1 MQSDIKASVF
11 VAADSPDT
19 VVNHRARLRGMS
31 YISSASAG
39 SIVFKDGAS
48 GATLLELKTPAGV
61 GQSDVIIPDQGILF
75 SNQIY
80 CTLTNVTAVTV
91 FHS

>member
-1 MQSDIKASVF
+1 MHSDIKASVF
-11 VAADSPDT
+11 VSADSPGT
-19 VVNHRARLRGMS
+19 VVNHRARLRGLS
-31 YISSASAG
+31 YISTTSAG

-48 GATLLELKTPAGV
+48 GATLLELKTPAAV
-61 GQSDVIIPDQGILF
+61 GQLDVIIPDHGILF
-75 SNQIY
+75 TNQIH